1 MYATKK
7 IDFTYSS
14 ATIER
19 RFTLIRE
26 LELSKVWYQILLD
39 EELSLMVV
47 AEKLAMPNDRGF
59 APIFPDTCYHLTH
72 YWPAAADIPVAS
84 DNPVHYADAIRY
96 NARTPLQGSLLP
108 LTRLV

>member
-19 RFTLIRE
+19 RFTFIRE

-39 EELSLMVV
+39 EEFSLMIM
-47 AEKLAMPNDRGF
+47 AEKEAMPNDRHKVI
-59 APIFPDTCYHLTH
+59 ASLDLVTNR
-72 YWPAAADIPVAS
+72 YWETEELREAGV
-84 DNPVHYADAIRY
+84 IRDLMESSVPRRY
-96 NARTPLQGSLLP
+96 RAGNEISVIKGA
-108 LTRLV
+108 

>member
-47 AEKLAMPNDRGF
+47 AEKLAMPNDRHQII
-59 APIFPDTCYHLTH
+59 ASLDLVTNR
-72 YWPAAADIPVAS
+72 YWEAEELHEAGV
-84 DNPVHYADAIRY
+84 IRDLMENSVPRRY
-96 NARTPLQGSLLP
+96 RAGNGISVVKGA
-108 LTRLV
+108 

>member
-7 IDFTYSS
+7 IDFTYSA

-39 EELSLMVV
+39 EEFSLMIM
-47 AEKLAMPNDRGF
+47 AEKEAMPNDRHKVIASLDLVTNRYWESEELLEVGLIREMIEQ
-59 APIFPDTCYHLTH
+59 AVPLHLQQ
-72 YWPAAADIPVAS
+72 P
-84 DNPVHYADAIRY
+84 
-96 NARTPLQGSLLP
+96 
-108 LTRLV
+108 

>member
-1 MYATKK
+1 MYVTKK

-39 EELSLMVV
+39 EEFSLMIM
-47 AEKLAMPNDRGF
+47 AEKEAMPNDRHKVI
-59 APIFPDTCYHLTH
+59 ASLDLVTNR
-72 YWPAAADIPVAS
+72 YWE
-84 DNPVHYADAIRY
+84 
-96 NARTPLQGSLLP
+96 TEE
-108 LTRLV
+108 

>member
-7 IDFTYSS
+7 IDFTYSA

-39 EELSLMVV
+39 EEFSLMIM
-47 AEKLAMPNDRGF
+47 AEKEAMPNDRHKVI
-59 APIFPDTCYHLTH
+59 ASLDLVTNR
-72 YWPAAADIPVAS
+72 YWETEELREAG
-84 DNPVHYADAIRY
+84 AIRDLMENSVPRRY
-96 NARTPLQGSLLP
+96 
-108 LTRLV
+108 RLGDEITITEKS

>member
-14 ATIER
+14 ATIGR

-39 EELSLMVV
+39 EEFSLMIM
-47 AEKLAMPNDRGF
+47 AEKEAMPNDRHNVI
-59 APIFPDTCYHLTH
+59 ASLDLVTNR
-72 YWPAAADIPVAS
+72 YWETEELREAG
-84 DNPVHYADAIRY
+84 AIRDLMENSVPRRY
-96 NARTPLQGSLLP
+96 RAGNEISVIKGA
-108 LTRLV
+108 

>member
-39 EELSLMVV
+39 EEFSLMIM
-47 AEKLAMPNDRGF
+47 AEKKQCRMTGIKSLPA
-59 APIFPDTCYHLTH
+59 LT
-72 YWPAAADIPVAS
+72 W
-84 DNPVHYADAIRY
+84 
-96 NARTPLQGSLLP
+96 
-108 LTRLV
+108 

>member
-14 ATIER
+14 ATIGR

-39 EELSLMVV
+39 EEFSLMIM
-47 AEKLAMPNDRGF
+47 AEKEAMPNDRHNVI
-59 APIFPDTCYHLTH
+59 ASLDLVTNR
-72 YWPAAADIPVAS
+72 YWETEELREAGT
-84 DNPVHYADAIRY
+84 IRDLMENSVPRRY
-96 NARTPLQGSLLP
+96 RAGNEISVIKGA
-108 LTRLV
+108 

>member
-39 EELSLMVV
+39 EEFSLMIM
-47 AEKLAMPNDRGF
+47 AEKEAMPNARHKVIASLDLVTNRYWESEELLEVGLIREMIEQ
-59 APIFPDTCYHLTH
+59 AVPLHLQQ
-72 YWPAAADIPVAS
+72 P
-84 DNPVHYADAIRY
+84 
-96 NARTPLQGSLLP
+96 
-108 LTRLV
+108 